1 MVTDVVVL
9 LDFISRRD
17 AEDCVAARR
26 ELKAFHF
33 NGILKSKC
41 LATQKK
47 FSCVFVLFVVSKNPE
62 SHPCLRS
69 QENHTTCAP
78 RFAEGLSESDKSVY
92 IVHVTHF

>member
-41 LATQKK
+41 LATQKNFRV
-47 FSCVFVLFVVSKNPE
+47 FSCFSWFQKTQNPLPASEPLFS
-62 SHPCLRS
+62 PC
-69 QENHTTCAP
+69 
-78 RFAEGLSESDKSVY
+78 FAEG
-92 IVHVTHF
+92 

>member
-47 FSCVFVLFVVSKNPE
+47 IFVCFRAFRGFQKPRIPSVSQFSLFSAFRRK
-62 SHPCLRS
+62 
-69 QENHTTCAP
+69 QERERKIYVP
-78 RFAEGLSESDKSVY
+78 
-92 IVHVTHF
+92 

>member
-9 LDFISRRD
+9 LVFISRRD

-41 LATQKK
+41 LATQKNFVCFRAFRGFK
-47 FSCVFVLFVVSKNPE
+47 KPRIPSVSPFSGKSHYVCSVFRRRPE
-62 SHPCLRS
+62 RERQIRVCH
-69 QENHTTCAP
+69 A
-78 RFAEGLSESDKSVY
+78 
-92 IVHVTHF
+92 

>member
-41 LATQKK
+41 LAAQKK
-47 FSCVFVLFVVSKNPE
+47 FSCVFVLFVVSTTPRTT
-62 SHPCLRS
+62 PRLRS

-78 RFAEGLSESDKSVY
+78 CFAEGMSESDNQVSLRERD
-92 IVHVTHF
+92 

>member
-41 LATQKK
+41 LATQKNFRV
-47 FSCVFVLFVVSKNPE
+47 FSCFSWFQKTQHPSVSPFSGK
-62 SHPCLRS
+62 SHYVCSAFRRRLERQRQICVP
-69 QENHTTCAP
+69 
-78 RFAEGLSESDKSVY
+78 
-92 IVHVTHF
+92 

>member
-41 LATQKK
+41 LAAQKNFRV
-47 FSCVFVLFVVSKNPE
+47 FSCFSWFQKAQNPLRVSVLRKTTLRVLRVSPKAIARATNP
-62 SHPCLRS
+62 C
-69 QENHTTCAP
+69 
-78 RFAEGLSESDKSVY
+78 
-92 IVHVTHF
+92 I

>member
-9 LDFISRRD
+9 LDFISSRD

-47 FSCVFVLFVVSKNPE
+47 GNRQIATKN
-62 SHPCLRS
+62 
-69 QENHTTCAP
+69 N
-78 RFAEGLSESDKSVY
+78 LSSS
-92 IVHVTHF
+92 